1 MTAAY
6 DEGSNMKTQSAGEV
20 TRQEA
25 QSVIDT
31 IDALGVALADEGH
44 TWSPELRR
52 MYESAIALL
61 TRIQEMRS
69 AADVQELRAEL
80 LGVIDDVATEARI
93 YGVPFGSEA
102 QRAAAR
108 LLNAYEAELAAED
121 TA

>member
-1 MTAAY
+1 MSDSAATTP
-6 DEGSNMKTQSAGEV
+6 GPCVFPRCVKGEQPSYCGHDCDV
-20 TRQEA
+20 REKPYEHEYGTP
-25 QSVIDT
+25 
-31 IDALGVALADEGH
+31 ADG
-44 TWSPELRR
+44 L
-52 MYESAIALL
+52 
-61 TRIQEMRS
+61 

-121 TA
+121 AELRCSDTK